1 MNLRHIEVLHAVLQ
15 TGSVGQAAR
24 LLGVS
29 QPAASKL
36 IRHAEQ
42 RVGFQLFE
50 RVKGRLIPTQELRAL
65 HPEIDNLFDQLEHF
79 RRLARNIVP
88 HAEGRLRLAS
98 SHSLGLSIV
107 PRVIERFRKAYPNI
121 TYDVRTQHTAE
132 LIDGLRAQEIDLAL
146 TFDPEP
152 HVGIRSVRVGYA
164 ELVYVS
170 CNQTRS
176 EVTLE
181 DVAGPSLIGLMEG
194 DPLGAL
200 LDRKLRDAGIM
211 VRPTIRVQTY
221 YLACALVA
229 NDCGAAIVDQF
240 TADATR
246 HRQAVIASI
255 RPRIAFKVAAL
266 TNDLAVLPKYCGEF
280 VKTTRAVLAS
290 WRPAAVY

>member
-1 MNLRHIEVLHAVLQ
+1 
-15 TGSVGQAAR
+15 
-24 LLGVS
+24 
-29 QPAASKL
+29 
-36 IRHAEQ
+36 
-42 RVGFQLFE
+42 
-50 RVKGRLIPTQELRAL
+50 L
-65 HPEIDNLFDQLEHF
+65 HPEIDSLFDHLEHF

-107 PRVIERFRKAYPNI
+107 PRVIERFRKTYPNI

-132 LIDGLRAQEIDLAL
+132 LIEGLRAQEIDLAL

-152 HVGIRSVRVGYA
+152 HVGIRSIRVGYA

-170 CNQTRS
+170 HSQSRS

-181 DVAGPSLIGLMEG
+181 EIADSSLIGLMEG
-194 DPLGAL
+194 DPLGSL
-200 LDRKLRDAGIM
+200 LDRKLREAGIM
-211 VRPTIRVQTY
+211 VRPAIRVQTY

-240 TADATR
+240 TADAMPHGR
-246 HRQAVIASI
+246 AAIASI

-266 TNDLAVLPKYCGEF
+266 TNDLAVLPNYCGEF
-280 VKTTRAVLAS
+280 VKTTRAILSDWYATAQTLDVMT
-290 WRPAAVY
+290 PV